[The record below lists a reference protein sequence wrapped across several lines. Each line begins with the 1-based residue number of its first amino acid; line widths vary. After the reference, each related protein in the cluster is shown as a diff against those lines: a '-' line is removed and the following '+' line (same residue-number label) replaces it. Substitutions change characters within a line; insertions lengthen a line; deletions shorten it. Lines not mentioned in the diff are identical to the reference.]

1 MRDTPPS
8 APRKDTKPRRKLLL
22 GLLLAVL
29 GAVAIHHQIKPLP
42 EGLALAGP
50 ERPLL
55 APLLLID
62 RTWVDGQGVSQND
75 HVIFDEVLRLIGQAR
90 QLVVVDMFLFNDSG
104 GGEGFRPLA
113 RELTDAL
120 LARQQAVPGIRLLV
134 ISDPFN
140 SLYGGTRSP
149 YFEEL
154 RAAGIPVVETPL
166 GPLRDS
172 NPLWSAPWRLCC
184 QWFGNDPDGG
194 WLPSPVSGDRVTLR
208 SYLALLNFKAN
219 HRKTLVVDTPAGL
232 RGLVSSANPHDGSSR
247 HSNIALAFDGPAA
260 LDLLRSEL
268 AVAAL
273 AGVHLPLPPLAI
285 TSLVTLDPP
294 TRGGAE
300 ASTQGALP
308 AHGGERVRILT
319 EGAIGDA
326 ALALIDGAGPGS
338 RVDLA
343 MFYLSHRGVV
353 EALIRARDRGARV
366 RVLLDANK
374 DAFGREKDGVPN
386 RPVAAELHRAGIP
399 VRFANTHGEQFHSK
413 VLMRRDGDGAW
424 RFLLG
429 SANFTRRNLDNF
441 NLETNVL
448 VSGPRPTALIRA
460 LAGQFDQIWRLG
472 PDTAITLSLPYHAYR
487 DESPLT
493 YWRYRLMEATGMST
507 F

>member
-1 MRDTPPS
+1 MALS
-8 APRKDTKPRRKLLL
+8 
-22 GLLLAVL
+22 
-29 GAVAIHHQIKPLP
+29 AVALYHQIKPLP

-55 APLLLID
+55 APRLLID
-62 RTWVDGQGVSQND
+62 RTWMDGKGATRTD
-75 HVIFDEVLRLIGQAR
+75 HIIFDEILGLIGQAR

-104 GGEGFRPLA
+104 AAGTGFRPLA
-113 RELTDAL
+113 RQLTDAL
-120 LARQQAVPGIRLLV
+120 LARHRTVPGIRLLV

-140 SLYGGTRSP
+140 SLYNGSRSP

-166 GPLRDS
+166 APLRDS
-172 NPLWSAPWRLCC
+172 NPLWSTPWRLCC

-194 WLPSPVSGDRVTLR
+194 WLPSPVSDDRVPLR

-219 HRKTLVVDTPAGL
+219 HRKTLVVDTPTGL

-247 HSNIALAFDGPAA
+247 HSNIALAFEGPAA

-268 AVAAL
+268 AVATL

-285 TSLVTLDPP
+285 TSLVTRDPP
-294 TRGGAE
+294 PPGQPGA
-300 ASTQGALP
+300 APQAPLP
-308 AHGGERVRILT
+308 AHSGETVRILT

-326 ALALIDGAGPGS
+326 ALALIEGAGPGS

-343 MFYLSHRGVV
+343 MFYLAHRGII
-353 EALIRARDRGARV
+353 EALVRAKGRGAAV

-386 RPVAAELHRAGIP
+386 RPVAAELQRAGIP

-413 VLMRRDGDGAW
+413 VLMRRDGHGTW
-424 RFLLG
+424 QFLLG

-448 VSGPRPTALIRA
+448 VSGPQPTALIRA
-460 LAGQFDQIWRLG
+460 LAGQFGQIWRLG
-472 PDTAITLSLPYHAYR
+472 PNTAITLSLPYESYR